1 MKEKLKD
8 LLFLGMIIV
17 GAILFD
23 RTEFKLTGVII
34 IILSYVLDDEEWE
47 E

>member
-34 IILSYVLDDEEWE
+34 IILSYVLDDEE
-47 E
+47 